1 MHLAH
6 HTYISP
12 ALDGSKFRIANDAM
26 TQMSLVVEL
35 KPWKSETQITPENL
49 NRSKPAPRTD
59 S

>member
-6 HTYISP
+6 ISP

-49 NRSKPAPRTD
+49 NRSRPAPRTD